1 MEQLRHRVGAVEE
14 AASSSQ
20 ADGSARLSE
29 VEGQYGRL
37 KGLIEHQM
45 RNTKE
50 TEDALRAHTQL
61 ITREVCGWTK
71 RYIDTKLAQQ
81 PRAIAGGSSREE
93 GSASGAQCTQ
103 SQPVRHH
110 LKPDPRNPTQ
120 SRPPRTRSPPIPT
133 QSRVSAPGFHSIPPI
148 LSTRFHPIPRPST
161 PHSLAERA
169 E

>member
-37 KGLIEHQM
+37 KGLVEHQM

-81 PRAIAGGSSREE
+81 PKAVAGGSSREE
-93 GSASGAQCTQ
+93 GSASGAQ
-103 SQPVRHH
+103 
-110 LKPDPRNPTQ
+110 
-120 SRPPRTRSPPIPT
+120 
-133 QSRVSAPGFHSIPPI
+133 
-148 LSTRFHPIPRPST
+148 
-161 PHSLAERA
+161 
-169 E
+169 

>member
-1 MEQLRHRVGAVEE
+1 MRAIACCPVRVDALAMYDASDAPRMESPTESKGSSIGVEE

-93 GSASGAQCTQ
+93 GSASGAQ
-103 SQPVRHH
+103 
-110 LKPDPRNPTQ
+110 
-120 SRPPRTRSPPIPT
+120 
-133 QSRVSAPGFHSIPPI
+133 
-148 LSTRFHPIPRPST
+148 
-161 PHSLAERA
+161 
-169 E
+169 

>member
-1 MEQLRHRVGAVEE
+1 MPEVPETPTQAEALSSPAPKRRGDDGEKGGKSGTTPSQRRRDEEEEAEWRLLLDGQMEQLRHRVGAVEE

-37 KGLIEHQM
+37 KGLVEHQM

-81 PRAIAGGSSREE
+81 PKAVAGGSSREE
-93 GSASGAQCTQ
+93 GSASSVSGAQ
-103 SQPVRHH
+103 
-110 LKPDPRNPTQ
+110 
-120 SRPPRTRSPPIPT
+120 
-133 QSRVSAPGFHSIPPI
+133 
-148 LSTRFHPIPRPST
+148 
-161 PHSLAERA
+161 
-169 E
+169 